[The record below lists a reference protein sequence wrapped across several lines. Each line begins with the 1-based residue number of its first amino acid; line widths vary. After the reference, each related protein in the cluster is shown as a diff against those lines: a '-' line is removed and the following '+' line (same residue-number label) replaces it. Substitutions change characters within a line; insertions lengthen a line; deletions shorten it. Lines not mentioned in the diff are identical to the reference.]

1 MNQSTNTLILEQ
13 SSKLMTSMQNI
24 LRGLRNLSS
33 HLTPQPIGELLVQ
46 LEEAATPAQLTR
58 IVNKIQNTLWKM
70 PTQEQATLRTLLIAA
85 LTTHVLQDTEEAMRL
100 EAAGWLRLLVQA
112 GLVPEPREIFVTL
125 VTATTQAQQE
135 NEAGPS
141 SEQRAYLK
149 MIFDCFWSFRY
160 PYPAFNW
167 QQFPANEVFYPLAF
181 LLASDDYATQD
192 IAIGIFSELAT
203 LDDTEIQRY
212 LLPVALQ
219 WSKHADAER
228 RRRVTHVL
236 ARMSCTNAQ
245 EALDR
250 LLVDP
255 DPLVCESAKSA
266 SGYVRKIQ

>member
-85 LTTHVLQDTEEAMRL
+85 LTTHVLQDTEEAMRI